1 MPVRR
6 RMASELARGPA
17 NSHVACG
24 RRFAMLGVPCMW
36 DSNRPKKRWFL
47 RWWFTIPVITIH
59 LVAVVGTVIFF
70 KVKWDYE
77 AQAQQF
83 DYTRLEAMESAS
95 IILDRNG
102 ALLGRIFTQ
111 NRDQVALEQLSPT
124 LLEAVVAAEDARF
137 YEHTGIDVK
146 GIVRAVYENWRAG
159 KDKQGASTLTQQ
171 LARNTFPEQ
180 LPPLDRSKERKLRE
194 MFVAREIEKRCSKQQ
209 ILDLYL
215 NRVYFGNG
223 FFGAEAAAKGYFG
236 KNASEL
242 NYSESALLC
251 GLLRS
256 PDRLSPWRNY
266 TACIEE
272 RNRVLNRLLELNR
285 MTREEYDKAFADE
298 PVLKNKRPIHQEN
311 YPADMVYQKVLKIVG
326 RDRATSEGLRIYTT
340 IDSALQKK
348 AEESLRAQLNSIEQ
362 RPEYPHQTLAQFTRI
377 FEAANKKPT
386 DAEDRRINP
395 EYLQGAVMMLDN
407 KTGGI
412 LVMIG
417 GRDFQQSELNRIR
430 QVQLPPGTAFKPLVY
445 AAAFE
450 KGMFPGT
457 AVEDAVIDNAKVMIG
472 GTTGILGEWGPERAD
487 NRFEGTISART
498 ALVKSKNAATARL
511 GMTTGINAVLDLA
524 DNAGIS
530 SDLAAYPRTYLGGSE
545 VVPMELILAYT
556 MFPNGGVRPAN
567 TFIIQRIE
575 DKLGNVIFEEKP
587 ETVRVIKDT
596 TAFEV
601 HSCLAQVLEP
611 EGTAER
617 ASDELGLK
625 RYPLGG
631 KTGTA
636 YNFTDAWFLGYSS
649 AVTCG
654 VWIGIDQ
661 QRGKPRASI
670 YRGAFGK
677 DIALPVWADIMKAS
691 FDTYKPADFVQ
702 PKGIIRVEICRAS
715 GELAT
720 EKCIEN
726 GVRTTYQ
733 EICTE
738 AQAPKNPCPVHSGI
752 APVPVAGSAAPEGVL
767 RARAVESQTLKT
779 VALAGLTVLGSD
791 PYGSNLA
798 LERQAQVAG
807 VGNAQTPPNS
817 TGEIPTGGPQLP
829 QRDLPPPKPLL
840 VPPAPNSAVKLDPP
854 EPLKFD

>member
-1 MPVRR
+1 
-6 RMASELARGPA
+6 
-17 NSHVACG
+17 
-24 RRFAMLGVPCMW
+24 MW
-36 DSNRPKKRWFL
+36 DTNRPKKRWFL
-47 RWWFTIPVITIH
+47 RWWFTIPVLTI
-59 LVAVVGTVIFF
+59 LLAAVVGAVIFY
-70 KVKWDYE
+70 KVKWEFE
-77 AQAQQF
+77 AQAREF

-95 IILDRNG
+95 VILDRHGN
-102 ALLGRIFTQ
+102 LLGRIFTQ
-111 NRDQVALEQLSPT
+111 NRDQVAFERLAPT

-137 YEHTGIDVK
+137 YEHTGVDVR
-146 GIVRAVYENWRAG
+146 GVVRAVYENWRAG

-180 LPPLDRSKERKLRE
+180 LPPTDRTKARKLRE
-194 MFVAREIEKRCSKQQ
+194 MFVAREIERRCSKQQ
-209 ILDLYL
+209 ILELYL

-223 FFGAEAAAKGYFG
+223 FFGAQAAAKGYFG

-242 NYSESALLC
+242 EYSESAMLC

-266 TACIEE
+266 TACIDE

-285 MTREEYDKAFADE
+285 MTREQYDKAFAEE
-298 PVLKNKRPIHQEN
+298 PELKNKRPIHQEN
-311 YPADMVYQKVLKIVG
+311 YPADLVYQQVLKIVG

-340 IDSALQKK
+340 LDSALQKK
-348 AEESLRAQLNSIEQ
+348 AEESLRAELNAVEQ
-362 RPEYPHQTLAQFTRI
+362 RPDYPHQTLAQFTRI
-377 FEAANKKPT
+377 FEAANKTPT
-386 DAEDRRINP
+386 DAQGRRLNP
-395 EYLQGAVMMLDN
+395 EYLQGAALVLNN

-412 LVMIG
+412 LAMVG

-430 QVQLPPGTAFKPLVY
+430 QVQLPPGTAFKPVVY

-457 AVEDAVIDNAKVMIG
+457 AVEDMVMDNTKVMIG

-498 ALVKSKNAATARL
+498 ALVKSKNAATVRL
-511 GMTTGINAVLDLA
+511 GMATGLKEVLDLA
-524 DNAGIS
+524 DDAGIS
-530 SDLAAYPRTYLGGSE
+530 SELAAYPRTYLGGSE
-545 VVPMELILAYT
+545 VVPMDLVLAYT
-556 MFPNGGVRPAN
+556 MFANGGVRPAN
-567 TFIIQRIE
+567 TYIIRRIE

-587 ETVRVIKDT
+587 ETVRVIKET

-601 HSCLAQVLEP
+601 HSCLEQVLEP

-617 ASDELGLK
+617 ASTELGLR
-625 RYPLGG
+625 RYPVAG

-636 YNFTDAWFLGYSS
+636 YNFTDAWFIGYSS
-649 AVTCG
+649 EITCG

-691 FDTYKPADFVQ
+691 FETYKPVEFVQ
-702 PKGIIRVEICRAS
+702 PKGIIRVEICRSS

-720 EKCIEN
+720 DKCFEN

-738 AQAPKNPCPVHSGI
+738 EQAPKNPCSTHSSGM
-752 APVPVAGSAAPEGVL
+752 AAPLAGKAAPDGVL
-767 RARAVESQTLKT
+767 KARILEPQTLKSI
-779 VALAGLTVLGSD
+779 ALKEPTVLGND

-798 LERQAQVAG
+798 QERQAQLAA
-807 VGNAQTPPNS
+807 VGNGQAPLITVGVAPNGSDPIPARDVPPPRPIVVPPPPNS
-817 TGEIPTGGPQLP
+817 E
-829 QRDLPPPKPLL
+829 
-840 VPPAPNSAVKLDPP
+840 VKLTQP

>member
-1 MPVRR
+1 M
-6 RMASELARGPA
+6 LHARKL
-17 NSHVACG
+17 
-24 RRFAMLGVPCMW
+24 FAMLPVPCMW
-36 DSNRPKKRWFL
+36 DTNRPKKRWFL
-47 RWWFTIPVITIH
+47 RLWFTIPVVT
-59 LVAVVGTVIFF
+59 LVLLALAAAIIFYR
-70 KVKWDYE
+70 VKWDYE
-77 AQAQQF
+77 AQARQF
-83 DYTRLEAMESAS
+83 DYARLEAMESAS
-95 IILDRNG
+95 VILDRQG

-111 NRDQVALEQLSPT
+111 NRDQVGIEQLSPT

-137 YEHTGIDVK
+137 YEHSGVDVR
-146 GIVRAVYENWRAG
+146 GVARALYENYRAG

-180 LPPLDRSKERKLRE
+180 LPPNDRSKERKLRE
-194 MFVAREIEKRCSKQQ
+194 MFVAREIERRCSKQQ

-236 KNASEL
+236 KKASEL
-242 NYSESALLC
+242 TYSESAMLC

-266 TACIEE
+266 SACIEE

-285 MTREEYDKAFADE
+285 VTREQYDKAFLEE
-298 PVLKNKRPIHQEN
+298 PVLKNKRPIHQDN
-311 YPADMVYQKVLKIVG
+311 YPADLVYQQVLKIVG

-348 AEESLRAQLNSIEQ
+348 AEESLRTELNSVEQ
-362 RPEYPHQTLAQFTRI
+362 RPDYPHQTLVQFTRI
-377 FEAANKKPT
+377 FDAANKTPT
-386 DAEDRRINP
+386 DAEGRRINP
-395 EYLQGAVMMLDN
+395 EYLQGAVVMLDN

-417 GRDFQQSELNRIR
+417 GRDFAQSELNRTR

-457 AVEDAVIDNAKVMIG
+457 NVEDTVMDNTKVMIG

-498 ALVKSKNAATARL
+498 ALVKSKNAATVRI
-511 GMTTGINAVLDLA
+511 GMATGIKDVMELA
-524 DNAGIS
+524 DSAGIS

-545 VVPMELILAYT
+545 VVPMELALSYT
-556 MFPNGGVRPAN
+556 MFANGGVRPAN

-611 EGTAER
+611 DGTAER
-617 ASDELGLK
+617 ATSELGLK

-631 KTGTA
+631 KTGTG

-649 AVTCG
+649 EVTCG
-654 VWIGIDQ
+654 VWIGLDQ

-677 DIALPVWADIMKAS
+677 DIALPVWAEIMKAT
-691 FDTYKPADFVQ
+691 FDAYKPQEIVQ
-702 PKGIIRVEICRAS
+702 PKGIIRVEICRSS
-715 GELAT
+715 GGLAT
-720 EKCIEN
+720 AKCLEN

-738 AQAPKNPCPVHSGI
+738 AQAPKDPCPVHSGI
-752 APVPVAGSAAPEGVL
+752 SAVTVAGKPSPEGVM
-767 RARAVESQTLKT
+767 RARAVESHSLKT
-779 VALAGLTVLGSD
+779 VALTGPTVLGSD
-791 PYGSNLA
+791 PYGSNMA
-798 LERQAQVAG
+798 LERQVQLAG
-807 VGNAQTPPNS
+807 VGYGQAPLNS
-817 TGEIPTGGPQLP
+817 TREIPIGGDPVP
-829 QRDLPPPKPLL
+829 PRDAPPPRPIV
-840 VPPAPNSAVKLDPP
+840 VPPPPNSAVKLEQP
-854 EPLKFD
+854 EPLKFE

>member
-1 MPVRR
+1 
-6 RMASELARGPA
+6 
-17 NSHVACG
+17 
-24 RRFAMLGVPCMW
+24 MLSIPCMW
-36 DSNRPKKRWFL
+36 DSNRRKKRWFL
-47 RWWFTIPVITIH
+47 RWWFTIPVCT
-59 LVAVVGTVIFF
+59 LVLLALAAAIIFYR
-70 KVKWDYE
+70 VKWDYE
-77 AQAQQF
+77 AQARQF

-95 IILDRNG
+95 VILDRHG

-111 NRDQVALEQLSPT
+111 NRDQVGFDQLSPT

-137 YEHTGIDVK
+137 YEHTGVDVR
-146 GIVRAVYENWRAG
+146 GVARALYENWRSG
-159 KDKQGASTLTQQ
+159 KEKQGASTITQQ

-180 LPPLDRSKERKLRE
+180 LPPKDRSKERKLRE
-194 MFVAREIEKRCSKQQ
+194 MFVAREIERRCTKQQ

-236 KNASEL
+236 KKSSEL
-242 NYSESALLC
+242 NYSESAMLC

-256 PDRLSPWRNY
+256 PDKLSPWSNY

-285 MTREEYDKAFADE
+285 ITREQYDKAFADKPE
-298 PVLKNKRPIHQEN
+298 LKNKRPIHQDN
-311 YPADMVYQKVLKIVG
+311 YPADMVYQQVLKIVG
-326 RDRATSEGLRIYTT
+326 RDRATSEGLRIFTT

-348 AEESLRAQLNSIEQ
+348 AEESLRTELNSVEQ
-362 RPEYPHQTLAQFTRI
+362 RPDYPHQTLPQFTRI
-377 FEAANKKPT
+377 FEAANKRPT

-395 EYLQGAVMMLDN
+395 EYLQGAVVMLNN

-412 LVMIG
+412 LAMVG
-417 GRDFQQSELNRIR
+417 GRDFQQSELNRVR
-430 QVQLPPGTAFKPLVY
+430 QVNLPPGTAFKPLVY

-457 AVEDAVIDNAKVMIG
+457 NVEDAVMDNTKVMIG

-498 ALVKSKNAATARL
+498 ALVKSKNAATVRI
-511 GMTTGINAVLDLA
+511 GMATGIQGVLDLA
-524 DNAGIS
+524 EKAGIS
-530 SDLAAYPRTYLGGSE
+530 SWKSSDSRELAAYPRTYLGGSE
-545 VVPMELILAYT
+545 VVPMEFVLAYT
-556 MFPNGGVRPAN
+556 MFPNGGIRPAN

-575 DKLGNVIFEEKP
+575 DKLGSVIFEEKP

-611 EGTAER
+611 DGTAER
-617 ASDELGLK
+617 ATSELGLK

-631 KTGTA
+631 KTGTG
-636 YNFTDAWFLGYSS
+636 YNFTDAWFVGYSS
-649 AVTCG
+649 EVTCG
-654 VWIGIDQ
+654 VWIGLDQ
-661 QRGKPRASI
+661 QRGKPRGSI

-677 DIALPVWADIMKAS
+677 DIALPVWAEIMKAT
-691 FDTYKPADFVQ
+691 FDTYKPQEIVQ

-720 EKCIEN
+720 AKCLEN

-738 AQAPKNPCPVHSGI
+738 AQAPKNPCAVHSGI
-752 APVPVAGSAAPEGVL
+752 APVPLAGKPSPEGVL
-767 RARAVESQTLKT
+767 RARVVESQTLKT
-779 VALAGLTVLGSD
+779 IVLAGPTVLGND
-791 PYGSNLA
+791 PYGSNMA
-798 LERQAQVAG
+798 LERQVQLAG
-807 VGNAQTPPNS
+807 VGNAQAPLDSTREIPIGSDTPP
-817 TGEIPTGGPQLP
+817 P
-829 QRDLPPPKPLL
+829 RDVPAPRPIVIPPP
-840 VPPAPNSAVKLDPP
+840 PNAAVKLEQP

>member
-1 MPVRR
+1 MLRAAKV
-6 RMASELARGPA
+6 
-17 NSHVACG
+17 
-24 RRFAMLGVPCMW
+24 FAMLIVPCMW

-47 RWWFTIPVITIH
+47 RWWFTIPVVT
-59 LVAVVGTVIFF
+59 LVLLALAAAIIFY

-77 AQAQQF
+77 AQARQF

-95 IILDRNG
+95 VILDRHG
-102 ALLGRIFTQ
+102 VLLGKIFTQ
-111 NRDQVALEQLSPT
+111 NRDQVGIEQLSPT

-137 YEHTGIDVK
+137 YDHTGVDVR
-146 GIVRAVYENWRAG
+146 GVLRALYENYRAG

-180 LPPLDRSKERKLRE
+180 LPPNDRSKERKLRE
-194 MFVAREIEKRCSKQQ
+194 MFVAREIERRCTKQQ
-209 ILDLYL
+209 ILNLYL

-223 FFGAEAAAKGYFG
+223 FFGAESAAKGYFG
-236 KNASEL
+236 KRASEL
-242 NYSESALLC
+242 SYSESAMLC

-266 TACIEE
+266 SACIEE

-285 MTREEYDKAFADE
+285 VTREQYDHAFAEE

-311 YPADMVYQKVLKIVG
+311 YPADLVYQQVLKIVG
-326 RDRATSEGLRIYTT
+326 RDRATSEGLRIFTT
-340 IDSALQKK
+340 IDSTLQKK
-348 AEESLRAQLNSIEQ
+348 SEASLRTELNSVEQ
-362 RPEYPHQTLAQFTRI
+362 RPEYPHQTLVQFTRI
-377 FEAANKKPT
+377 FDAANKQPT
-386 DAEDRRINP
+386 DAEGRRINP
-395 EYLQGAVMMLDN
+395 EYLQGAVVMLDN

-417 GRDFQQSELNRIR
+417 GRDFAQSELNRTR

-457 AVEDAVIDNAKVMIG
+457 NVEDAVMDNTKVMIG

-498 ALVKSKNAATARL
+498 ALVKSKNAATVRI
-511 GMTTGINAVLDLA
+511 GMATGIKDVMELA
-524 DNAGIS
+524 DSAGIS

-545 VVPMELILAYT
+545 VVPMELALSYT
-556 MFPNGGVRPAN
+556 MFPNGGIRPVN

-587 ETVRVIKDT
+587 ETMRVIKDT

-611 EGTAER
+611 DGTAER
-617 ASDELGLK
+617 ASTELGLK

-631 KTGTA
+631 KTGTG

-649 AVTCG
+649 EVTCA
-654 VWIGIDQ
+654 VWIGLDQ
-661 QRGKPRASI
+661 QRGKPRAGI

-677 DIALPVWADIMKAS
+677 DIALPVWAEIMKAS
-691 FDTYKPADFVQ
+691 FDTYKPQEIVQ

-715 GELAT
+715 GGLAT
-720 EKCIEN
+720 AKCLEN

-738 AQAPKNPCPVHSGI
+738 AQAPKDPCPVHSGI
-752 APVPVAGSAAPEGVL
+752 SPIPVAGKPSADGAL
-767 RARAVESQTLKT
+767 RARVVESQSLKT
-779 VALAGLTVLGSD
+779 VALTGPTVLGND
-791 PYGSNLA
+791 PYGSHLA
-798 LERQAQVAG
+798 LERQVQLAG
-807 VGNAQTPPNS
+807 VGNAQAPLDS
-817 TGEIPTGGPQLP
+817 TREIPIGGE
-829 QRDLPPPKPLL
+829 PPPPRDAPPPRPIV
-840 VPPAPNSAVKLDPP
+840 VPPLPTTAVKLDPP
-854 EPLKFD
+854 EPLKFK

>member
-1 MPVRR
+1 MLRAAKV
-6 RMASELARGPA
+6 
-17 NSHVACG
+17 
-24 RRFAMLGVPCMW
+24 FAMLIVPCMW

-47 RWWFTIPVITIH
+47 RWWFTIPVVT
-59 LVAVVGTVIFF
+59 LVLLALAAAIIFY

-77 AQAQQF
+77 AQARQF

-95 IILDRNG
+95 VILDRHG
-102 ALLGRIFTQ
+102 VLLGKIFTQ
-111 NRDQVALEQLSPT
+111 NRDQVGIEQLSPT

-137 YEHTGIDVK
+137 YDHTGVDVR
-146 GIVRAVYENWRAG
+146 GVLRALYENYRAG

-180 LPPLDRSKERKLRE
+180 LPPNDRSKERKLRE
-194 MFVAREIEKRCSKQQ
+194 MFVAREIERRCTKQQ
-209 ILDLYL
+209 ILNLYL

-223 FFGAEAAAKGYFG
+223 FFGAESAAKGYFG
-236 KNASEL
+236 KRASEL
-242 NYSESALLC
+242 SYSESAMLC

-266 TACIEE
+266 SACIEE

-285 MTREEYDKAFADE
+285 VTREQYDHAFAEE

-311 YPADMVYQKVLKIVG
+311 YPADLVYQQVLKIVG
-326 RDRATSEGLRIYTT
+326 RDRATSEGLRIFTT
-340 IDSALQKK
+340 IDSTLQKK
-348 AEESLRAQLNSIEQ
+348 SEASLRTELNSVEQ
-362 RPEYPHQTLAQFTRI
+362 RPEYPHQTLVQFTRI
-377 FEAANKKPT
+377 FDAANKQPT
-386 DAEDRRINP
+386 DAEGRRINP
-395 EYLQGAVMMLDN
+395 EYLQGAVVMLDN

-417 GRDFQQSELNRIR
+417 GRDFAQSELNRTR

-457 AVEDAVIDNAKVMIG
+457 NVEDTVMDNTKVMIG

-498 ALVKSKNAATARL
+498 ALVKSKNAATVRI
-511 GMTTGINAVLDLA
+511 GMATGIKDVMELA
-524 DNAGIS
+524 DSAGIS

-545 VVPMELILAYT
+545 VVPMELALSYT
-556 MFPNGGVRPAN
+556 MFPNGGIRPVN

-587 ETVRVIKDT
+587 ETMRVIKDT

-611 EGTAER
+611 DGTAER
-617 ASDELGLK
+617 ASTELGLK

-631 KTGTA
+631 KTGTG

-649 AVTCG
+649 EVTCA
-654 VWIGIDQ
+654 VWIGLDQ
-661 QRGKPRASI
+661 QRGKPRAGI

-677 DIALPVWADIMKAS
+677 DIALPVWAEIMKAS
-691 FDTYKPADFVQ
+691 FDTYKPQEIVQ

-715 GELAT
+715 GGLAT
-720 EKCIEN
+720 AKCLEN

-738 AQAPKNPCPVHSGI
+738 AQAPKDPCPVHSGI
-752 APVPVAGSAAPEGVL
+752 SPIPVAGKPSADGAL
-767 RARAVESQTLKT
+767 RARVVESQSLKT
-779 VALAGLTVLGSD
+779 VALTGPTVLGND
-791 PYGSNLA
+791 PYGSHLA
-798 LERQAQVAG
+798 LERQVQLAG
-807 VGNAQTPPNS
+807 VGNAQAPLDS
-817 TGEIPTGGPQLP
+817 TREIPIGGE
-829 QRDLPPPKPLL
+829 PPPPRDAPPPRPIV
-840 VPPAPNSAVKLDPP
+840 VPPLPTTAVKLDPP
-854 EPLKFD
+854 EPLKFE

>member
-1 MPVRR
+1 
-6 RMASELARGPA
+6 
-17 NSHVACG
+17 
-24 RRFAMLGVPCMW
+24 MLGVPFML
-36 DSNRPKKRWFL
+36 DLQRPKKRWFL
-47 RWWFTIPVITIH
+47 RWWFTIPVCTLLIIAITG
-59 LVAVVGTVIFF
+59 AVIFY

-77 AQAQQF
+77 AQARQF

-95 IILDRNG
+95 VILDRHG
-102 ALLGRIFTQ
+102 ALLGKIFTQ
-111 NRDQVALEQLSPT
+111 NRDQVGFERLSPT

-137 YEHTGIDVK
+137 YEHTGVDVR
-146 GIVRAVYENWRAG
+146 GVVRALYENWRAG

-180 LPPLDRSKERKLRE
+180 LDPKDRSKERKLRE
-194 MFVAREIEKRCSKQQ
+194 MFVAREIEQRCTKQR
-209 ILDLYL
+209 ILELYL

-223 FFGAEAAAKGYFG
+223 FFGAESAAKGYFG
-236 KNASEL
+236 KKASEL

-266 TACIEE
+266 TTCIEE

-285 MTREEYDKAFADE
+285 VTREQYDVAFAEE

-311 YPADMVYQKVLKIVG
+311 YPADLVYQQVMKIVG

-340 IDSALQKK
+340 LDSALQKT
-348 AEESLRAQLNSIEQ
+348 AEEALRTELNSVEQ
-362 RPEYPHQTLAQFTRI
+362 RPDYPHQTYAQYARI
-377 FEAANKKPT
+377 FDAANKQPN
-386 DAEDRRINP
+386 DAEGRRIIP
-395 EYLQGAVMMLDN
+395 EYLQGAVVVLNN

-412 LVMIG
+412 LAMIG
-417 GRDFQQSELNRIR
+417 GREFQHSELNRTR

-457 AVEDAVIDNAKVMIG
+457 AVEDTVMDNTKVMIG

-498 ALVKSKNAATARL
+498 ALVKSKNAATVRI
-511 GMTTGINAVLDLA
+511 GMNTGIKEVMELA
-524 DNAGIS
+524 DSAGIS

-545 VVPMELILAYT
+545 IVPMELALAYT
-556 MFPNGGVRPAN
+556 MFANGGVRPAN
-567 TFIIQRIE
+567 TFIIRRIE
-575 DKLGNVIFEEKP
+575 DKFGNVIFEEKP
-587 ETVRVIKDT
+587 ETVRVIKET

-601 HSCLAQVLEP
+601 HSCLAQVLEAD
-611 EGTAER
+611 GTAER
-617 ASDELGLK
+617 ASNELGLK

-631 KTGTA
+631 KTGTG

-649 AVTCG
+649 EVTCG
-654 VWIGIDQ
+654 VWIGLDQ

-677 DIALPVWADIMKAS
+677 DIALPVWAEIMKAT
-691 FDTYKPADFVQ
+691 FDTYKPQEIVQ
-702 PKGIIRVEICRAS
+702 PKGIIRVEICRSS
-715 GELAT
+715 GGLAT
-720 EKCIEN
+720 EKCLED

-738 AQAPKNPCPVHSGI
+738 AQAPKDPCPVHSGI
-752 APVPVAGSAAPEGVL
+752 SAVAVAVAGKPSPDGVL
-767 RARAVESQTLKT
+767 RARVVESQTLKT
-779 VALAGLTVLGSD
+779 VVLKEATVIGSD
-791 PYGSNLA
+791 PYGSHLA
-798 LERQAQVAG
+798 LERQVQLAG
-807 VGNAQTPPNS
+807 VGNAQAPLIT
-817 TGEIPTGGPQLP
+817 TGEIPMNNIS
-829 QRDLPPPKPLL
+829 LPPSNIPAPRPLV
-840 VPPAPNSAVKLDPP
+840 VPPPPNSAVKLDQP